1 VREGVRG
8 WHAAATLSCV
18 LLGAPAVGATQSLPG
33 ARTVP
38 LRMAIQEALANSR
51 TVADAEYD
59 LEVARQQVREAWA
72 SVMPDISGSVSYQR
86 NLMVQELFFDPSAI
100 PGGGGGDPVRV
111 RIGSDNTWQLGFTVS
126 QPLFEYGVFIGVGA
140 ASRYRALQE
149 ERLRGTTQEVVTA
162 VRRAYFDALLAESDL
177 RLLEQSVERVAQTLE
192 ETRAL
197 NRAGLT
203 SQYDVLRVEVEYA
216 NIAANL
222 QRVRNA
228 VAARKRTLMVE
239 MGYDPERDIELEGR
253 LDEVDPESL
262 EVNTPENVDLII
274 LAGIPGVL
282 DSSLT
287 DLLQVADAQRT
298 DLRQLRANILLEEAR
313 LKAEKG
319 EFIPRLSLFGNYSL
333 QAQEDG
339 PPNFFGENANQRTS
353 SSAAGVRLEVPIFQG
368 FRRFARVGQ
377 VEAMV
382 RQNETRL
389 VRAEQDAVN
398 QVRTLY
404 EAVDE
409 ALARARSQF
418 RAVQQAE
425 RGFEIASAEYREG
438 IGSQLQVTDAEV
450 ALRQAQFNYAQAI
463 YDFLTAR
470 AQLELAV
477 GLVPERPGEFPVA
490 VR

>member
-1 VREGVRG
+1 V
-8 WHAAATLSCV
+8 V
-18 LLGAPAVGATQSLPG
+18 LGLPTSTAGQSLPAG
-33 ARTVP
+33 RTVP
-38 LRMAIQEALANSR
+38 LRLAIQEAMANSR
-51 TVADAEYD
+51 TLADAEYD
-59 LEVARQQVREAWA
+59 LEVASQQVREAWA
-72 SVMPDISGSVSYQR
+72 SVMPDISGSASYQR
-86 NLMVQELFFDPSAI
+86 NLLVQELFFDPSAI

-140 ASRYRALQE
+140 ASRFRALQE
-149 ERLRGTTQEVVTA
+149 ERLRGTTQQVVTA
-162 VRRAYFDALLAESDL
+162 VRGAYFDALLAESNL

-197 NRAGLT
+197 YRAGLT

-222 QRVRNA
+222 QRARNA
-228 VAARKRTLMVE
+228 VRARKRVLLVE
-239 MGYDPERDIELEGR
+239 MGYDPESDVALEGR

-262 EVNTPENVDLII
+262 EANTPENVDLIV
-274 LAGIPGVL
+274 LAGLPGVL
-282 DSSLT
+282 DSGVT
-287 DLLQVADAQRT
+287 ELLQVAAAERT

-313 LKAEKG
+313 VKVEKG
-319 EFIPRLSLFGNYSL
+319 EFVPRLSLFGNYSL

-339 PPNFFGENANQRTS
+339 TPDFFGNANQRTS
-353 SSAAGVRLEVPIFQG
+353 SSAAGVRVEMPIFQG
-368 FRRFARVGQ
+368 FRRFARVQ
-377 VEAMV
+377 QAEATV
-382 RQNETRL
+382 RQIETRL
-389 VRAEQDAVN
+389 VRAEQEAVN

-418 RAVQQAE
+418 RAVEQAE
-425 RGFEIASAEYREG
+425 RGYEIASAEYREG

-477 GLVPERPGEFPVA
+477 GLVPERPGAFPVA
-490 VR
+490 GTR